1 MKKFLFT
8 IITVVILAMN
18 TITLAENL
26 PTDSENQKISTEELP
41 NTFTQDETLQ
51 KPLEETEKEIPLQDV
66 KLPKNEKGE
75 PIITAES
82 AIVIEAS
89 TGRVIYEKN
98 AKAKQEPASMTKMLT
113 GIIALETLTPSEEV
127 KVSLDA
133 ALTED
138 VYLNWGEGDSLSASD
153 MIKAMMIVSE
163 NGAAV
168 ALAEKISGS
177 VPRFAN
183 IMNAKAED
191 IGCTNSHF
199 VTPNGLHNPNHYS
212 TAEDMARIAAYCM
225 RNEDFRKIVAID
237 KMPLHWITPKDK
249 TDELENTNKLLN
261 EYRGLTGIKTGWTS
275 AAGACLA
282 ASAKR
287 DGIELIT
294 IIMHSETNDGRFI
307 EAANLLDYGFEQ
319 VKMIEAV
326 NRENSVRK
334 IFVKGGKNATLHVGL
349 DEDLKFPLVGD
360 EKKELLNVTYKLPKI
375 VDAEGNINKGDEIG
389 ELVLSYNG
397 KEMKT
402 MPLVAYEKIDEGFSF
417 GSLLVT
423 IISPFIDK

>member
-1 MKKFLFT
+1 M
-8 IITVVILAMN
+8 
-18 TITLAENL
+18 